1 MMMGRSKESA
11 KKHAKKTSRFLLL
24 ISLVILAAV
33 IGLLFSVLKHKEKPM
48 ALAPNFTKQGEVTFY
63 SQNGTPIITIDVEI
77 ADTDEKRE
85 LGLMGRPTLE
95 DNQGMLFL
103 FEREHIA
110 SFWMKN
116 TILPLDMI
124 FINSY
129 GTIVTIH
136 ENTTP
141 FSEQTYTATAPT
153 LYVVEVNAGFVARHS
168 IRVGDRITWQR
179 VNR

>member
-1 MMMGRSKESA
+1 MGRSKETT
-11 KKHAKKTSRFLLL
+11 KKQEKKSIRSLLF
-24 ISLVILAAV
+24 ISLIVLIALVALV
-33 IGLLFSVLKHKEKPM
+33 LSVMKRSEKPTT
-48 ALAPNFTKQGEVTFY
+48 LAPKFTKQGEVTFY
-63 SQNGTPIITIDVEI
+63 SQQGTPIITIDVEI

-85 LGLMGRPTLE
+85 LGLMGRPTLGE
-95 DNQGMLFL
+95 RQGMLFL
-103 FEREHIA
+103 FDREHIA

-153 LYVVEVNAGFVARHS
+153 MYVVEVNAGFVARHS

-179 VNR
+179 VQQ